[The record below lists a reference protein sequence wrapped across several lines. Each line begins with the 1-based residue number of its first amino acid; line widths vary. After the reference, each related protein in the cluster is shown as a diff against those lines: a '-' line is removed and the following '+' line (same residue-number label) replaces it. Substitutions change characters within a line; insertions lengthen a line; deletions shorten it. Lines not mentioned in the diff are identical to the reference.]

1 MAKQASEEIT
11 YFLDHLKKTWF
22 YFALLLFRLLR
33 LLGDLF
39 LTLFYLAFSSLIFVF
54 INALRIIVLALISI
68 YFIIKFLVP
77 IRAKKNP
84 FANQKGYQRLMFLD
98 SIGGNSRVLCLDL
111 DETLVFCSPS
121 RPAKGAF
128 QRFAIKQLDQPPRV
142 YYLQKRP
149 HLEEF
154 LEKVR

>member
-84 FANQKGYQRLMFLD
+84 LCVGLD
-98 SIGGNSRVLCLDL
+98 PRWDSLPLDL
-111 DETLVFCSPS
+111 RRRHGGDSLESIAAVVVGRVEACVPKFKVAKTATFRTLIGAAVHLNLA
-121 RPAKGAF
+121 PAMT
-128 QRFAIKQLDQPPRV
+128 
-142 YYLQKRP
+142 
-149 HLEEF
+149 
-154 LEKVR
+154 